1 MSRKDHANT
10 IPFSQNPK
18 DVQNMLGS
26 IKAKFLDRY
35 PRVERTNQV
44 AEMPK
49 QEAAYYPPMP
59 GYQLFKLVTPHFPAM
74 SKLLAPD

>member
-1 MSRKDHANT
+1 MSRKDHADT
-10 IPFSQNPK
+10 IPISQDPK

-35 PRVERTNQV
+35 PRAERTNQV

-49 QEAAYYPPMP
+49 QEAAYYPPML
-59 GYQLFKLVTPHFPAM
+59 GYQLFKLVPPSTIPSFFM
-74 SKLLAPD
+74 R